1 MNLST
6 LWRPIM
12 SERLGLFSPPEHP
25 VLSLSVQAQSVAPV
39 RERKEFEVLVRHI
52 LNRFFNNELLAS
64 DDEKKRV
71 MQIACAI
78 ALPTLV
84 VSLFLFPAYHAFPP
98 APAQRRFWPQV
109 GDHYFY
115 VMYSF
120 VVMGAATVYE
130 WDLLF
135 PDILDI
141 FVLSILPIPNR
152 QLFFARVLALAIFLC
167 LVQFGTSI
175 LGTLF
180 FPLAAEQFNFP
191 RHLISHFIAV
201 TMSGMFA
208 ATFFLSIQGVLLNT
222 VGERIFRRITPLL
235 QGASI
240 MLLLVVLLL
249 CPTVIGSIQPVLTS
263 GSSAIRYFPPFWFLG
278 IYEHL
283 FVGESA
289 PAVFH
294 LLARTGCYALLLMLA
309 CTLLTYPLAYR
320 RRVRQLIEGTAAT
333 KTAERTNGPF
343 RRLLHGTILR
353 HPSERAVFH
362 FIGQTILRSQRQR
375 VTLAMFGGLSVA
387 LTLAQMVVL
396 RVEPGHVYPALL
408 VSGIRSAIP
417 IMVFFTVVGLR
428 SVLSAPVD
436 RRGSWLFGV
445 LIGRPR
451 SNILA
456 GTSVWITLWALIISM
471 GTALLL
477 HGLSPVS
484 MKIPRITMGQILL
497 AAGLSFLL
505 SDVLLFSVRT
515 IPFTHLRKGSVNDLP
530 LAVLRYFVL
539 FPIFVSIVLGK
550 EAWIEASG
558 LHLLATLLVF
568 LAVHLLL
575 RKARLHFLSQ
585 FTLDTPPDETEEF
598 PQRLGLRDF

>member
-1 MNLST
+1 
-6 LWRPIM
+6 M
-12 SERLGLFSPPEHP
+12 SERLGLFNSPEHA

-64 DDEKKRV
+64 DDETKRV
-71 MQIACAI
+71 MQIACAV
-78 ALPTLV
+78 ALPTLI

-98 APAQRRFWPQV
+98 APAHRPFWAQV

-191 RHLISHFIAV
+191 RHLISHFVAV
-201 TMSGMFA
+201 SMSGTFA
-208 ATFFLSIQGVLLNT
+208 ATCFLSIQGLLLNI
-222 VGERIFRRITPLL
+222 VGERLFRRITPLL

-249 CPTVIGSIQPVLTS
+249 CPTVISSIHPLLTS
-263 GSSAIRYFPPFWFLG
+263 GSSVIRYFPPFWYLG
-278 IYEHL
+278 IYECL
-283 FVGESA
+283 VAGGSA
-289 PAVFH
+289 PAIFH
-294 LLARTGCYALLLMLA
+294 LLARTGCYALLFMLA

-320 RRVRQLIEGTAAT
+320 RRVRQLIEGSAAT
-333 KTAERTNGPF
+333 KTTGRTNGLIG
-343 RRLLHGTILR
+343 RLLHCTILR

-362 FIGQTILRSQRQR
+362 FISQTILRSQRQR

-387 LTLAQMVVL
+387 LTLAQMLVL
-396 RVEPGHVYPALL
+396 RVEPDHVYPALL
-408 VSGIRSAIP
+408 ANGIRSAIP
-417 IMVFFTVVGLR
+417 IMIFFTVVGLR
-428 SVLSAPVD
+428 AVLSAPVD
-436 RRGSWLFGV
+436 RRGSWLFSV

-451 SNILA
+451 SSLLA
-456 GTSVWITLWALIISM
+456 GTSVWITLWALIISL

-477 HGLSPVS
+477 HTLSPIS
-484 MKIPRITMGQILL
+484 LKIPRITLGQFLV
-497 AAGLSFLL
+497 ATGLSFLL
-505 SDVLLFSVRT
+505 SDILLYSVRT
-515 IPFTHLRKGSVNDLP
+515 IPFTHLHKGSVNDLP

-539 FPIFVSIVLGK
+539 FPIFVSIVLQK

-558 LHLLATLLVF
+558 MHLVTTLVVF
-568 LAVHLLL
+568 LGVHLLL
-575 RKARLHFLSQ
+575 RRARLHFLAQ
-585 FTLDTPPDETEEF
+585 FTLDTPPDETEQF
-598 PQRLGLRDF
+598 PQGLGLRDF

>member
-1 MNLST
+1 
-6 LWRPIM
+6 M
-12 SERLGLFSPPEHP
+12 SERLGLFGQPKHP
-25 VLSLSVQAQSVAPV
+25 VLSLDVQAQSGTPT
-39 RERKEFEVLVRHI
+39 RERSEFEVLARHI
-52 LNRFFNNELLAS
+52 LTRFFNNELLAS
-64 DDEKKRV
+64 DDETKRV

-78 ALPTLV
+78 ALPTLL

-98 APAQRRFWPQV
+98 APAHRPFWSQV

-120 VVMGAATVYE
+120 VAIGAATVYE

-167 LVQFGTSI
+167 LVQLGTSI

-191 RHLISHFIAV
+191 RHLFSHFTAV

-208 ATFFLSIQGVLLNT
+208 ATCFLSIQGVLLNT
-222 VGERIFRRITPLL
+222 IGERMFRRVTPLL
-235 QGASI
+235 QGGSI

-249 CPTVIGSIQPVLTS
+249 CPTVAGSVEPLLTS
-263 GSSAIRYFPPFWFLG
+263 GSAAVRYFPPLWFLG
-278 IYEHL
+278 IYECL
-283 FVGESA
+283 FVGASA
-289 PAVFH
+289 PTVFH
-294 LLARTGCYALLLMLA
+294 LLARTGCYALLFMFA

-320 RRVRQLIEGTAAT
+320 RRVRQLIEGAAAT
-333 KTAERTNGPF
+333 RSASHTNGPIH
-343 RRLLHGTILR
+343 RLLHGTILR
-353 HPSERAVFH
+353 HPSKRAVFH
-362 FIGQTILRSQRQR
+362 FISQTILRSQRQR

-387 LTLAQMVVL
+387 LTLAQMIVL
-396 RVEPGHVYPALL
+396 RVQPGHVYPALL
-408 VSGIRSAIP
+408 AYGIRSAIP

-451 SNILA
+451 SDHLA
-456 GTSVWITLWALIISM
+456 GTSIWITLWALIISI

-477 HGLSPVS
+477 HTLSPTGL
-484 MKIPRITMGQILL
+484 KIPRVTIGQLVV
-497 AAGLSFLL
+497 AVGLSFSL
-505 SDVLLFSVRT
+505 SDILLFSVRT
-515 IPFTHLRKGSVNDLP
+515 IPFTHLHKGSVNDLP
-530 LAVLRYFVL
+530 LAVLRYFVV
-539 FPIFVSIVLGK
+539 FPIFVSIVLQK
-550 EAWIEASG
+550 EAWIEASAK
-558 LHLLATLLVF
+558 HLFATFLMF
-568 LAVHLLL
+568 LAAHLLL
-575 RKARLHFLSQ
+575 RGAHAHFLAQS
-585 FTLDTPPDETEEF
+585 TLDTPPDETDEF
-598 PQRLGLRDF
+598 PQRLGLRDS